1 MKILLMLAWRNLW
14 RNKRRSV
21 ITISSVI
28 FAVVLAILFYSMEQG
43 TYQHMI
49 DTMVRYSTGYIQ
61 IQDVMYEEEPS
72 IDYSLSLDQDLR
84 ELLKEFDDQIA
95 YQVPRLQSFAL
106 AASGNKTHGAMVTG
120 IDPAKESRLNDLPQD
135 MVKGEYLESA
145 DPDIIVSEGLSQ
157 IMNIDVGDT
166 LVMLGQGF
174 QGSTAA
180 GKYRIK
186 GIVSLQSPEMNNQT
200 IYLSLEQARWFY
212 AAPGRLTA
220 LIIMPHDPDQTQSL
234 AEALQAN
241 IDQQWYQVLTWKQML
256 EDLLALMQFDTA
268 GTMVMLLILY
278 IVIAFGLFGTILTM
292 IMERQREFAMLLSL
306 GMKRAQLAIMSFME
320 TIYITVTGV
329 ILGIILSLPI
339 LGYFYYHPIRL
350 SGDMADALKDY
361 GFEPVLPFSYEASV
375 FLNQAL
381 VVLVIS
387 VVIGLYPIYKVYR
400 MNIIEAKQ

>member
-1 MKILLMLAWRNLW
+1 MKMLLILAWRNLW

-21 ITISSVI
+21 ITISSVV

-43 TYQHMI
+43 TYQNMI

-61 IQDVMYEEEPS
+61 IQDVKYEEEPT
-72 IDYSLSLDQDLR
+72 IDYSLSFDQELKDLLDS
-84 ELLKEFDDQIA
+84 FDEQIA
-95 YQVPRLQSFAL
+95 YQVPRLQGFAL
-106 AASGNKTHGAMVTG
+106 AATGNKTRGALVTG

-135 MVKGEYLESA
+135 LVRGDFLEE
-145 DPDIIVSEGLSQ
+145 DDRDILISEGLS
-157 IMNIDVGDT
+157 DRLKASTGDT
-166 LVMLGQGF
+166 LVLLGHGF
-174 QGSTAA
+174 QGTTAA

-186 GIVSLQSPEMNNQT
+186 GIVALQNPEMDNQT
-200 IYLSLEQARWFY
+200 IYMSLEQARWFY
-212 AAPGRLTA
+212 AAPNRLTA
-220 LIIMPHDPDQTQSL
+220 LIIMPENPDNTAQL
-234 AEALQAN
+234 AYELRKG
-241 IDQQWYQVLTWKQML
+241 IDQEWYQVLTWRQLL

-292 IMERQREFAMLLSL
+292 IMERQREFAMLISL
-306 GMKRAQLAIMSFME
+306 GMKRSQLALMNFVE
-320 TIYITVTGV
+320 TLYITLSGVMIGV
-329 ILGIILSLPI
+329 IVSFPI

-350 SGDMADALKDY
+350 SGDMAEALSDY
-361 GFEPVLPFSYEASV
+361 GFEPILPFSYQADV

-381 VVLVIS
+381 VVMIIS